1 MAPNGEELERGRPR
15 PRDRSQSLQHFPK
28 MRGCRCLAGVGGEL
42 FAFGKNA
49 PSLLRAT
56 QLSINLAEKQRTLR
70 IVWLQFMKRV
80 QRREGILH
88 VEVTVALREN
98 SPYERIA
105 FRRMKIRSKK

>member
-1 MAPNGEELERGRPR
+1 
-15 PRDRSQSLQHFPK
+15 
-28 MRGCRCLAGVGGEL
+28 
-42 FAFGKNA
+42 
-49 PSLLRAT
+49 
-56 QLSINLAEKQRTLR
+56 
-70 IVWLQFMKRV
+70 MKRF